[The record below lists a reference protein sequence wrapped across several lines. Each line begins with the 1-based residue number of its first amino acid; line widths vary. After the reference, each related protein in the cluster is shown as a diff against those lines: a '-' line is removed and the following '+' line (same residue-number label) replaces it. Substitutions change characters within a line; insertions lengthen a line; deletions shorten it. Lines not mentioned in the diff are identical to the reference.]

1 MVNVVVMALMGF
13 LESGKV
19 DFCFGAKAQDMFRIT
34 DEEAQKWVANVAECF
49 RSKHGS
55 RETTIS
61 VFNSTLTTISSC
73 FLKTDSNVTS
83 TLSCSRGLA
92 CGDN

>member
-19 DFCFGAKAQDMFRIT
+19 SFCLGTKAQDIFRMT
-34 DEEAQKWVANVAECF
+34 DEEAQWVTNFEGCF
-49 RSKHGS
+49 RSRHGS

-61 VFNSTLTTISSC
+61 V
-73 FLKTDSNVTS
+73 
-83 TLSCSRGLA
+83 LSQQ
-92 CGDN
+92 